1 MKYLQLPQVYF
12 KQHREAAVS
21 VSSDYP
27 NAGGQTAPRDRDPIL
42 TIDRLVYSL
51 QDIWHTKPSVL
62 ASNGGFPK

>member
-1 MKYLQLPQVYF
+1 MTYLQLPQVYF

-27 NAGGQTAPRDRDPIL
+27 NAGGQTAPRDPDPIL

-51 QDIWHTKPSVL
+51 QDI
-62 ASNGGFPK
+62 